1 MYLLKKIF
9 KFYLGSI
16 ALSIIY
22 YLTVGGVLGWFATES
37 GSITLIFII
46 CSSTFLGLVVI
57 ERLFIKKI
65 FSNSCLNY
73 QDIRKFLFPYL
84 ILLVIF
90 CVLFIINIFKTELFS
105 QTILLQIIDTGMLKW
120 LIAFLSPCAYI
131 IIVVWGVF
139 NFSYIAFYIT
149 AIVSSII
156 HIVSIYVI
164 MSRTNN
170 IRNTKK
176 TGDGSLIDTN

>member
-90 CVLFIINIFKTELFS
+90 CVL
-105 QTILLQIIDTGMLKW
+105 
-120 LIAFLSPCAYI
+120 CAYI

-170 IRNTKK
+170 IRNTNKRQ
-176 TGDGSLIDTN
+176 GDGSLIDTN